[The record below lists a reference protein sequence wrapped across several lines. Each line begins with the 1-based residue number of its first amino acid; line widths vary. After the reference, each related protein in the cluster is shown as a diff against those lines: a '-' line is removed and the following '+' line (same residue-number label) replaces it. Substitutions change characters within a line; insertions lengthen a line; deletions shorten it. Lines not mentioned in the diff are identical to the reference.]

1 MPFLTQE
8 SRKEQQSK
16 PELQRKLQEIHMFS
30 YVVSFSFSSKYFVI
44 SIVIFSFMLTKNVF
58 QSFKTYGLLF
68 SYVLT

>member
-1 MPFLTQE
+1 
-8 SRKEQQSK
+8 
-16 PELQRKLQEIHMFS
+16 MFS